1 MNYPKP
7 AKGHY
12 ATAHGAR
19 VAIIGGGMAGV
30 SIGYELAAE
39 ARVVVLERE
48 RDLAYHTTGRSAA
61 MYLQSYG
68 NTLVRALTAA
78 SGPDFHRLER
88 SLSESALLT
97 EDPVLWVADEY
108 ARPALEA
115 LLATEAPLRAV
126 SPGEAVTLCP
136 ALRPERLVGGAVDVS
151 ARRIDVM
158 GLHRAYV
165 AGLLKRGG
173 TIRRS
178 TPVTGLDR
186 SREGWTVRT
195 PDGSFAVDTVV
206 NASGAWADCIAH
218 LAGVAPVGICPLRRT
233 MFTSP
238 VTWPEPIHAWP
249 FVADCAERYYFKAE
263 HDQVMV
269 SPADELPDQPRDAK
283 PEEIDI
289 ARALEIINEH
299 TTLGLRS
306 LRSAWAGLR
315 CFVGDRSP
323 VVGCRQAE
331 PGFFWFAGQGGY
343 GIQMAPALARLG
355 AALLLGRSLSPDLEG
370 LIDPAALSPE
380 RTISTAVS

>member
-1 MNYPKP
+1 
-7 AKGHY
+7 
-12 ATAHGAR
+12 
-19 VAIIGGGMAGV
+19 MAGV

-39 ARVVVLERE
+39 ARVIVLEQE
-48 RDLAYHTTGRSAA
+48 QELAYHTTGRSAA

-68 NTLVRALTAA
+68 NVLVRALTAA
-78 SGPDFHRLER
+78 SAPDFHRLER
-88 SLSESALLT
+88 SLSVSALLT

-126 SPGEAVTLCP
+126 SSAEAVALCP
-136 ALRPERLVGGAVDVS
+136 ALRLERLVGGAVDVS

-165 AGLLKRGG
+165 AGLLARGG
-173 TIRRS
+173 TVRCS
-178 TPVTGLDR
+178 TPVTDLDR
-186 SREGWTVRT
+186 TLEGWRVRT
-195 PDGSFAVDTVV
+195 PDGSFAVDMVV
-206 NASGAWADCIAH
+206 NASGAWADHIAQ

-233 MFTSP
+233 LFTSP
-238 VTWPEPIHAWP
+238 VTWPEPIQAWP

-269 SPADELPDQPRDAK
+269 SPADEAPDQPRDTK
-283 PEEIDI
+283 PEELDI
-289 ARALEIINEH
+289 ACALEIINEH

-306 LRSAWAGLR
+306 VRSSWAGLR

-323 VVGCRQAE
+323 VVGCRRSE
-331 PGFFWFAGQGGY
+331 PAFFWFAGQGGY

-355 AALLLGRSLSPDLEG
+355 AALLLGLSLPPDLER

-380 RTISTAVS
+380 RIMSTVVS